1 VDIGWDDWIRTRVGP
16 VRSSQVM
23 HDRPWATVTQVT
35 TAEEM
40 LWFKACAPIQSFEP
54 RLSAQLFSR
63 WPDRVAEVVAHEED
77 RGWLLLRDAGQP
89 INVLGNPPKAWLAT
103 LPLYA
108 ELQRGESAYS
118 TDHVTHGVPDLR
130 LRSLPERY
138 EQLTARDDLPV
149 GAAELIRMRGFVRQ
163 LTSLCDD
170 LAARGVAET
179 IQHDDLHMANLFTC
193 RGTHRVLDWGDS
205 SISHPFASF
214 VVMFRFLE
222 ERNKLAPMTRGS
234 LGCATP
240 TLNRGEPGTVT
251 PSPSRSALAQSHTRW
266 PGSES
271 ATPFPTPPEKPSIPA
286 SPLC

>member
-1 VDIGWDDWIRTRVGP
+1 L
-16 VRSSQVM
+16 
-23 HDRPWATVTQVT
+23 
-35 TAEEM
+35 

-222 ERNKLAPMTRGS
+222 ERNKLAPDDPWFARLRDAYLEPWGTRHRDTFALAIRVGAIAHAVAWLRERDALS
-234 LGCATP
+234 DAARETFNTGFSIV
-240 TLNRGEPGTVT
+240 LNR
-251 PSPSRSALAQSHTRW
+251 ALAHM
-266 PGSES
+266 
-271 ATPFPTPPEKPSIPA
+271 
-286 SPLC
+286 